1 MLSMI
6 EGGAREDQLQAV
18 LVARGFGQDEAG
30 PIASRLGRLAD
41 AQREE
46 PRGDL
51 ACVSRPPTAS
61 GDARSVVAALLIL
74 VGACAA
80 FVGFLGILFTNV
92 TAGLFLLSLGII
104 SVGIAA
110 RLCRES

>member
-1 MLSMI
+1 MHS
-6 EGGAREDQLQAV
+6 GK
-18 LVARGFGQDEAG
+18 
-30 PIASRLGRLAD
+30 SLATTS
-41 AQREE
+41 
-46 PRGDL
+46 L
-51 ACVSRPPTAS
+51 ACRDPPAAS